1 MERAMSKTFS
11 SREFNQDTSGAK
23 RAAAEGPVFI
33 TDRGEPAYV
42 LLNMNDYRRLAGTE
56 GSVIDLIAAEPG
68 TEDIELEIP
77 EIRDLGRAADLS

>member
-1 MERAMSKTFS
+1 MSKTIS

-42 LLNMNDYRRLAGTE
+42 LLNINDYRSLAGAE
-56 GSVIDLIAAEPG
+56 ESVIDLLAAEPG
-68 TEDIELEIP
+68 TEEIELK
-77 EIRDLGRAADLS
+77 IRPSRDRGRAADLS

>member
-1 MERAMSKTFS
+1 MSKTIS

-42 LLNMNDYRRLAGTE
+42 LLNIKDYRSLAGADE
-56 GSVIDLIAAEPG
+56 SVIDLLAAEPG
-68 TEDIELEIP
+68 TEDVELEIP
-77 EIRDLGRAADLS
+77 EPRDLGRAADLS

>member
-1 MERAMSKTFS
+1 MSKTIS

-42 LLNMNDYRRLAGTE
+42 LLNIEDYRRLAGAE
-56 GSVIDLIAAEPG
+56 GSVVDLLAAEPG
-68 TEDIELEIP
+68 TEDIELEIR
-77 EIRDLGRAADLS
+77 EARDLGRAADLS